1 MNIKKIVIIVL
12 AISTILACSVYYYV
26 FVYAKNHH
34 RDPLN
39 EQGIIVTAEK
49 LVNTFQKNEQE
60 GNGLYLNKTVDV
72 TGKVAS
78 IIKNQENKTVV
89 SLQSQDP
96 FSSVACTLKI
106 ENSKIYVGQTITL
119 KGICTGFLSDVIV
132 VDASLK

>member
-1 MNIKKIVIIVL
+1 MKKIILIIV
-12 AISTILACSVYYYV
+12 AIATVLACSVYYYV

-34 RDPLN
+34 RDPIN

-49 LVNTFQKNEQE
+49 MVNTFQKNEQE
-60 GNGLYLNKTVDV
+60 ANTLYLNKTVEV

-78 IIKNQENKTVV
+78 IIKNQENKTVI

-96 FSSVACTLKI
+96 FSAVACTLKI
-106 ENSKIYVGQTITL
+106 ENNKIYVGQTITI

-132 VDASLK
+132 VEAALK